1 MKKRNLALVE
11 LTLVIL
17 FMALSAAVLV
27 QVFAAARIQS
37 SESRAQT
44 VGQTMAQDLIER
56 WKAGEDPAAL
66 FASDEGW
73 QAMPAEELA
82 GVSLEIQM
90 TGEAGA
96 ENATDAEDAAAQP
109 GQPDEVP
116 APTAGYTLWLD
127 QTFAPMAGREGAS
140 YALSAALGTQ
150 PEPAGQLRRIA
161 VRMTALNTGH
171 ELIGFATARYQSNQP
186 DQPAN

>member
-11 LTLVIL
+11 MTLVIL

-90 TGEAGA
+90 TGAAGEAGEEDAASA
-96 ENATDAEDAAAQP
+96 ENAAAQP
-109 GQPDEVP
+109 DDAPVP
-116 APTAGYTLWLD
+116 SAGYTLWLD
-127 QTFAPMAGREGAS
+127 AAFAPVAGREEAT

-186 DQPAN
+186 DQPAD

>member
-66 FASDEGW
+66 FAPGEGW

-90 TGEAGA
+90 TGAAGEAGEEDA
-96 ENATDAEDAAAQP
+96 ASAEDAAAQP
-109 GQPDEVP
+109 DDAP